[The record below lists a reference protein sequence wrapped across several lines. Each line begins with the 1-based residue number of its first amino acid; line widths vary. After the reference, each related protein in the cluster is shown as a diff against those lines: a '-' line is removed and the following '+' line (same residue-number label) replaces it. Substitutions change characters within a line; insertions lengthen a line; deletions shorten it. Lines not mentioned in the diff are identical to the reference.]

1 MKRSGGFTLLELLVS
16 VGLLALLVL
25 TLSMIFSNGL
35 KALRIG
41 YQRAEVTASA
51 RTALDQMMREIP
63 SAIVD
68 AAGSYAFVGYDAAN
82 AAKLQGS
89 ESTGPE
95 LYFTGQVE
103 GAGKGH
109 VAEIGYWLR
118 SRELMRFYDTDER
131 SGFEL
136 YAPGKLRAD
145 FTTGSGSDLLS
156 ENVNAITITYYYH
169 STDLA
174 AWNTTTNWDSR
185 VNAVVNLDPDGTDK
199 NPDGLPDA
207 VEIRLVVQDR
217 LEKETPQTFVT
228 YIPLET

>member
-16 VGLLALLVL
+16 VALLALLVL

-51 RTALDQMMREIP
+51 RMALDQMMREIP

-68 AAGSYAFVGYDAAN
+68 TAGSYAFVGYDAAN
-82 AAKLQGS
+82 AAKLRGS
-89 ESTGPE
+89 DSVGPE

-103 GAGKGH
+103 GAGKGN
-109 VAEIGYWLR
+109 VAEIGYWLKP
-118 SRELMRFYDTDER
+118 RELMRFYDTDDR

-136 YAPGKLRAD
+136 YAPGVLRAD
-145 FTTGSGSDLLS
+145 FATGGSDLLA
-156 ENVNAITITYYYH
+156 ENVNAIAFTYYYH
-169 STDLA
+169 SSDLA
-174 AWNTTTNWDSR
+174 TWSTAANWDSR
-185 VNAVVNLDPDGTDK
+185 ANAVVNLDPDGVEK

-207 VEIRLVVQDR
+207 VEIRLTVQDK
-217 LEKETPQTFVT
+217 LGKEAPQTLVT